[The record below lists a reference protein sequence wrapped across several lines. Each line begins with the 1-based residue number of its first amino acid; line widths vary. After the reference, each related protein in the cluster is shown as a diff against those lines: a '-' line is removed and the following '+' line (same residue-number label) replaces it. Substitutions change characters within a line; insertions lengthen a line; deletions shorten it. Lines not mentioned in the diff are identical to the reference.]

1 MPKVLILKNDRVG
14 DYFTAI
20 KSINLILNKHE
31 DKNVEIFLSKINYRF
46 NFIFKNLKVKIFNY
60 DLNVIEKLK
69 IILYILLND
78 ISDIYILTPKNF
90 YYYLPLLFKKIKFH
104 AVCVESKKRRP
115 SKFLKKYLFRNE
127 TLYRNNKSKVL
138 SVYKVLENLINYKN
152 GVKNYITLNF
162 DKFNFL
168 DLPKNTTFFHY
179 KHNLFHDKLAW
190 SNIEIKNFIQ
200 FLSSKRD
207 FIVFSSELDNFEKN
221 NFFFDNFN
229 SFDFSTKKYNSINN
243 NNILYLKNIEG
254 KNLVNAIYLSK
265 EVIAPESG
273 ITHIGSFLKKDTLA
287 LMNFN
292 FSHKRD
298 IFQQII
304 DCKEWAPL
312 SYFKFTIIKKDYF
325 KTINKLSKLL

>member
-1 MPKVLILKNDRVG
+1 VPKVLILKNDRVG

>member
-1 MPKVLILKNDRVG
+1 MPKVLILINDRVG

-152 GVKNYITLNF
+152 DVKNYITLNF
-162 DKFNFL
+162 DKFNLL

-179 KHNLFHDKLAW
+179 KHNLFM
-190 SNIEIKNFIQ
+190 
-200 FLSSKRD
+200 
-207 FIVFSSELDNFEKN
+207 
-221 NFFFDNFN
+221 
-229 SFDFSTKKYNSINN
+229 IN
-243 NNILYLKNIEG
+243 LPG
-254 KNLVNAIYLSK
+254 
-265 EVIAPESG
+265 
-273 ITHIGSFLKKDTLA
+273 
-287 LMNFN
+287 
-292 FSHKRD
+292 
-298 IFQQII
+298 QI
-304 DCKEWAPL
+304 
-312 SYFKFTIIKKDYF
+312 
-325 KTINKLSKLL
+325 